1 MTENLASEQTRTRTL
16 DHSLTLLSSSVKV
29 GLADVSGLKE
39 TDRKL
44 VEDMQRLSAS
54 FTSLL
59 TDVIRHSNV
68 LELLL
73 GEEVLDFLDGPNQD
87 KGLSIPAL
95 KEQLGHL
102 QEQLRGHNLSIT
114 SLLGN
119 SKKRQRVTF

>member
-1 MTENLASEQTRTRTL
+1 MTENLASEWTRTRTL
-16 DHSLTLLSSSVKV
+16 DHSLTQLSSSVKV

-39 TDRKL
+39 ADRKL

-87 KGLSIPAL
+87 KGLSVPAL